1 MSDHRRR
8 LASVFFALALVGLAG
23 CGDDEP
29 DDGDL
34 AAIDET
40 TSTSES
46 TSTTVASSTTSAAGQ
61 SDTTVS
67 GSSFDGSTSP
77 VSVPAPDDLG
87 VALLNAVEVGRA
99 NGLDQVSFTFEG
111 GLPGYDVSY
120 IDPPVRQDGSGN
132 EVEVEGAAY
141 LQMRFVPASG
151 VDLLETLEPTYTGP
165 NEVEGDTEV
174 VTEVVRTGD
183 FEAHLTWVAG
193 VEEEVPY
200 RIETDPAAGT
210 ITFEFAPQ

>member
-1 MSDHRRR
+1 MSDRRYR
-8 LASVFFALALVGLAG
+8 LASLFVALALVGLAG

-29 DDGDL
+29 DGDDV
-34 AAIDET
+34 AAVDQST
-40 TSTSES
+40 TTSES
-46 TSTTVASSTTSAAGQ
+46 TSTTMAASTTVAAGQ
-61 SDTTVS
+61 SSTTVS
-67 GSSFDGSTSP
+67 GSGFDGSTSP
-77 VSVPAPDDLG
+77 VSVPAPEDLG
-87 VALLNAVEVGRA
+87 VALLTGVDVGQA
-99 NGLDQVSFTFEG
+99 NGLDRVSFTFEG
-111 GLPGYDVSY
+111 GPPGYDVSY

-132 EVEVEGAAY
+132 VVEVEGSAF
-141 LQMRFVPASG
+141 LQARFVPASG

-183 FEAHLTWVAG
+183 FEAHLTWVVG

-210 ITFEFAPQ
+210 VTFEFAPQ